1 MTRTTLDNIARPGR
15 FTAAVVKKTDLSR
28 RYYLLVLERPAG
40 FAEPEPGTFIHLL
53 PPGPGR
59 FFLRRPFSILD
70 CDESTVSLLIV
81 EKGAGTAYLRSMP
94 EGAAV
99 DFIGPLGN
107 SFPRLPGK
115 RILAIGGGVG
125 LAPLYLL
132 PLGAGRIE
140 ARRRVSS
147 SLRRSDKGRPFHR
160 TVRLAVHRTSGSRP
174 TTEATVSRGA
184 SSISPRARWRRSSYD
199 AIFSCGPMP
208 MIAAA
213 DRLAK
218 KKAVRHYVSLEN
230 RMGCGMGACRSCV
243 VPVREAG
250 VEKYRTVCNDGPV
263 FDANDLVWDKLPA
276 V

>member
-40 FAEPEPGTFIHLL
+40 FAFPEPGTFIHLL

-59 FFLRRPFSILD
+59 FFMRRPFSVLD

-125 LAPLYLL
+125 LAPLYLYRSAL
-132 PLGAGRIE
+132 DASKRGEYRLLYGARTKEDLFIE
-140 ARRRVSS
+140 RFDWRFTGVGYATDDGSHGFAGSVVDLAAREME
-147 SLRRSDKGRPFHR
+147 
-160 TVRLAVHRTSGSRP
+160 T
-174 TTEATVSRGA
+174 
-184 SSISPRARWRRSSYD
+184 SSYD

-218 KKAVRHYVSLEN
+218 RKAVRHYVSLEN

-250 VEKYRTVCNDGPV
+250 VEKYRTVCHDGPV
-263 FDANDLVWDKLPA
+263 FDANDLVWEKLPS